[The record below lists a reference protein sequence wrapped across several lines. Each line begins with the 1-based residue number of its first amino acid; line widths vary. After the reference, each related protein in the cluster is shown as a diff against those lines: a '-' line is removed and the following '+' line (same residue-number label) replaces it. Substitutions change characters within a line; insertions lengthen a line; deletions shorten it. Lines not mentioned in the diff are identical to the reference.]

1 MQVARA
7 QILHTGIRGWR
18 SVHDQIGRAGENT
31 DPTLSRWSRL
41 DGQLVPSGD
50 RVSAKASAYGKSWQ
64 TAQKA
69 AAKKPVVKKVAPA
82 KKPVKKV
89 AARKAAPK
97 TAIKKAPVK
106 KTPVKKAPVKKAPV
120 KKASA
125 KKSDAKK
132 VAAPKKK
139 VAARKAPAR
148 KPRAQKPVVLSPS
161 QQALAMITQSLDAD
175 QADNIAVI
183 DLAGKSAMADYMV
196 VASGRNPRHI
206 GAMAQHLREKIKAMG
221 GNSPAVEGLANA
233 DWVLVDQGDVIIHL
247 FRPEVRELYNLEKM
261 WGAAMGPEDDNADPR
276 HP

>member
-1 MQVARA
+1 VKK
-7 QILHTGIRGWR
+7 
-18 SVHDQIGRAGENT
+18 
-31 DPTLSRWSRL
+31 PTPKPTSR
-41 DGQLVPSGD
+41 
-50 RVSAKASAYGKSWQ
+50 KAAPK
-64 TAQKA
+64 KA
-69 AAKKPVVKKVAPA
+69 AAKKAAPTKAKAPTKAPAKTKKAAVKKPVVKKVAPA

-89 AARKAAPK
+89 AARKVAPK